1 MKTRHSAFVAAL
13 VVALLAGCA
22 SKEPQPTAKPAPAPT
37 PAPAP
42 EVAKPAPAPA
52 APTETYSK
60 LAGRTIKPNVAK
72 PMNIKADCT
81 YRDPTG
87 YGGKLK
93 LVVSNSA
100 VSALQADIQVPKR
113 GNCAWALKDFHQ
125 TAKEPTLTL
134 SSSGACSIRLWE
146 QEDKITVAFSNCK
159 DRCQGDSFDY
169 VWPIIV
175 NTKTGKCS

>member
-1 MKTRHSAFVAAL
+1 MNTCHSVAVAAL
-13 VVALLAGCA
+13 VVVLLAGCA
-22 SKEPQPTAKPAPAPT
+22 SKEPQPTARPAPAPT
-37 PAPAP
+37 PAP

-60 LAGRTIKPNVAK
+60 LAGHVIKPNVAK
-72 PMNIKADCT
+72 PMNVKTECS

-87 YGGKLK
+87 YGGQLK
-93 LVVSNSA
+93 LAVSNSD

-113 GNCAWALKDFHQ
+113 GNCSWALKNFRQ

-134 SSSGACSIRLWE
+134 NSSGACSIRLWQ
-146 QEDKITVAFSNCK
+146 QEDKITVAFANCK
-159 DRCQGDSFDY
+159 ASCQGDSFDY